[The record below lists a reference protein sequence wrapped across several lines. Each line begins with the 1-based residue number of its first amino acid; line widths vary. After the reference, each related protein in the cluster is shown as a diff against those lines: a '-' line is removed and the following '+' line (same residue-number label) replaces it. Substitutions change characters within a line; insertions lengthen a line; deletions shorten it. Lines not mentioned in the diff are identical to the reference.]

1 MSRCEGVSAWE
12 QTVSSQLP
20 QLSRP
25 QARVLALWSLGVALA
40 HRCGQSCVVAVL
52 APLLGPSENTVRQRL
67 REWCYAAP
75 DKAGAQRQ
83 EIDVAT
89 CCTGLLGWVLCWWDP
104 QARRLALA
112 LDASILDA
120 RFTVLTLSVVYRS
133 CAIPVAWVVVRAQAP
148 GAWRPH
154 WLRLLRLAQ
163 GTLPPDWLVVVLADR
178 GLYAPWLYQAIVA
191 CGWHPLLRINGGK
204 GSGLYRPANGG
215 GWRPL
220 ASVLPQVGSAWC
232 GAAVCFVEQSV
243 TGTLLA
249 RWEPGYHEGWLVLTD
264 LPPTSAEVAWY
275 GLRSWI
281 EAGFK
286 DLKRD
291 GWQWQRTRM
300 RDPARV
306 SRFWLVLA
314 VATLW
319 VVSVG
324 SCAEDAAPRTHLEA
338 LPTTHV
344 ARRTATGHPA
354 PRRLSCFRRGITVIT
369 QALIAGDTLPPT
381 HFRPEPWPTHQA
393 ATAPPHVHR

>member
-1 MSRCEGVSAWE
+1 M
-12 QTVSSQLP
+12 SSQFP

-52 APLLGPSENTVRQRL
+52 APLLGQSEPTVRQRL

-83 EIDVAT
+83 QIEVAT
-89 CCTGLLGWVLCWWDP
+89 CCTGLLGWVLRWWDP

-112 LDASILDA
+112 LDASTLEA
-120 RFTVLTLSVVYRS
+120 RCTVLTRSVVYRS
-133 CAIPVAWVVVRAQAP
+133 CAIPVAWVVVRAQEP

-154 WLRLLRLAQ
+154 WLRLLQQVQ
-163 GTLPPDWLVVVLADR
+163 GSLPRDWLVVVLADR
-178 GLYAPWLYQAIVA
+178 GLYAPWLYRAIVA
-191 CGWHPLLRINGGK
+191 CGWHPLLRLTGGK
-204 GSGLYRPANGG
+204 GSGLYRLVAGG
-215 GWRPL
+215 GGRPL
-220 ASVLPQVGSAWC
+220 ARVWPQVGRAWC
-232 GAAVCFVEQSV
+232 GVVVCFVEQSV

-249 RWEPGYHEGWLVLTD
+249 RWEPGHREGWLVLTD
-264 LPPTSAEVAWY
+264 LPPASADSAWY
-275 GLRSWI
+275 GLRGWI
-281 EAGFK
+281 EAGVK

-300 RDPARV
+300 HDPARV

-324 SCAEDAAPRTHLEA
+324 SDAEDAAPRSHLEA

-344 ARRTATGHPA
+344 ARRATSGRAVPC
-354 PRRLSCFRRGITVIT
+354 RLSCFRRGITVIT
-369 QALIAGDTLPPT
+369 QALLAGHALPLGRFCPA
-381 HFRPEPWPTHQA
+381 PWPTHQA
-393 ATAPPHVHR
+393 SGQKPPGVPRKTYP